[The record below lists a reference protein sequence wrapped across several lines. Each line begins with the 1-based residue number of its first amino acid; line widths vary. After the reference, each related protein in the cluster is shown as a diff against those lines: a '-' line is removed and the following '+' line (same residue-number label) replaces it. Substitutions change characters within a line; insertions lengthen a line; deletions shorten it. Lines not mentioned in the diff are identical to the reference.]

1 MFCKGPHKSEAPRG
15 APASTV
21 LVGRRSGLGDLAV
34 SKERVVVAH
43 LLGRGAHDAAGGVDV
58 GAVGVEV
65 DEAGAAAVL
74 GVEEHLVAAGFAGL
88 DAGVTGDELGIGV
101 AGLLERVDGVGCG
114 AAGCQAAE
122 GSDGG
127 ERQGDKTSAHG
138 DSP

>member
-1 MFCKGPHKSEAPRG
+1 MFCKGPHKSEAPRE
-15 APASTV
+15 APASRL
-21 LVGRRSGLGDLAV
+21 LVGRPSGLGDLAV

-43 LLGRGAHDAAGGVDV
+43 LLGRCAHDAAAGVDV
-58 GAVGVEV
+58 GAVGVEG

-74 GVEEHLVAAGFAGL
+74 GVEEHLVAAGAAGL

-101 AGLLERVDGVGCG
+101 AGLLQGVDCVGRG
-114 AAGCQAAE
+114 AAGRQAAD

-127 ERQGDKTSAHG
+127 ERQSDKTGAHS